1 MYLGKNSPM
10 QFGTTFYRTAAVC
23 SVLSAAT
30 TLGLIFLPNFFAPI
44 DGFEG
49 RMARVHDPAYVLRSW
64 VYFVHPFLVLMA
76 GLAIATRLRTLAAA
90 FAAVGLLG
98 FVLWG
103 FTEAAQQTMTLFA
116 FDKWRVAFATADEA
130 TRADI
135 RRLTMMYDGLWD
147 GMYFLILVGF
157 AIGNSCLG
165 YVLAR
170 LPGLPRVVGGI
181 MFAAV
186 LLTLAY
192 MMQELGWFSIPE
204 PLASW
209 SYPAI
214 QPLGRVLIG
223 VWLWR
228 VSDETVP
235 LWRPDTHPPA

>member
-1 MYLGKNSPM
+1 MH
-10 QFGTTFYRTAAVC
+10 FGRTFYRIAAVC
-23 SVLSAAT
+23 SVLSAVT
-30 TLGLIFLPNFFAPI
+30 TLGLIFLPDFFAPI

-64 VYFVHPFLVLMA
+64 VYFIHPFLVMMA
-76 GLAIATRLRTLAAA
+76 GLAIAVRIRTVAAA

-103 FTEAAQQTMTLFA
+103 FTEAAQQTLTLFA

-135 RRLTMMYDGLWD
+135 RSLTMMYDGLWD

-157 AIGNSCLG
+157 AIGNFCLSIVLFHLHG
-165 YVLAR
+165 LAR
-170 LPGLPRVVGGI
+170 AAGI
-181 MFAAV
+181 FMFAAV
-186 LLTLAY
+186 LLTLALIAR
-192 MMQELGWFSIPE
+192 ELGWFSMPE

-214 QPLGRVLIG
+214 QPIGRVLIG

-228 VSDETVP
+228 VADESQP
-235 LWRPDTHPPA
+235 LWRRVMPA